1 MTSHEEHVH
10 GILTEIED
18 GHGLSQ
24 RSLSTNLGIALG
36 LTNLLV
42 RKVVHKG
49 WVRAIRIKPNRVRYM
64 LTPEGLAE
72 KARMSTVFLQNSVR
86 FYSTA
91 RDRIRQRLAAAS
103 LQLVTRGDAEGKRIV
118 FFGAGEVAEIAY
130 VCLQETDLTLVGVV
144 GEGRARFFGLPVQ
157 PSSELRVNSLGATP
171 FDLMVVASFEDRA
184 LVGLRLDSLG
194 VPKEKIFWL

>member
-157 PSSELRVNSLGATP
+157 PP
-171 FDLMVVASFEDRA
+171 
-184 LVGLRLDSLG
+184 
-194 VPKEKIFWL
+194 PWL